1 MQRNKI
7 LAISTVVG
15 GLALILPSSLTLL
28 LGWPRIFAPFPVAL
42 VFPLFMVGELQPRR
56 LAEVLTWLVM
66 IIPTILF
73 WVVGANLFRGGARP
87 RLYALVTIAT
97 LGILNICWL
106 ATSWSYGLQWQG
118 VTHTVAVTALNLS
131 LYAIGLLL
139 VLKARRAPS
148 FAVSY
153 WGHWCIFLWLAW
165 LSFPYF
171 GELP

>member
-1 MQRNKI
+1 M
-7 LAISTVVG
+7 LAFSTVVG
-15 GLALILPSSLTLL
+15 GLALILPASLTLL

-87 RLYALVTIAT
+87 RLYALVAIMA
-97 LGILNICWL
+97 LGIFNIWWL

-118 VTHTVAVTALNLS
+118 LTHTVVVTALHLS
-131 LYAIGLLL
+131 VYAIGLLL

-165 LSFPYF
+165 LSFPYL